1 MKISWKHRKEHLKR
15 VNFAICELHFNKQK
29 LLYQA
34 PIPDSCRW
42 RMSCLTLDSS
52 TAPQMPAEHHHT
64 FCPDHLRSHFWNLS
78 RNYFQSPKELLLM
91 NATKNACAQ
100 GQTSFEDRN
109 HRVNAVPSL
118 PGGTLRGTF
127 LYFLGVLPT
136 ETEPTTHCDHGL
148 HKLLLVWLSPVS
160 CFNLLCTH
168 ASFLGVFFQHK
179 PLALKSW
186 SHGLRESMPCHPP

>member
-1 MKISWKHRKEHLKR
+1 MKISSKHRKEHLKR

-52 TAPQMPAEHHHT
+52 TAPQMPAEHHRT
-64 FCPDHLRSHFWNLS
+64 FCPGHLRSHFWNLS

-109 HRVNAVPSL
+109 HRVNAVPLSQVEPSEGHSCTSL
-118 PGGTLRGTF
+118 VFCPQRQSPQ
-127 LYFLGVLPT
+127 PT
-136 ETEPTTHCDHGL
+136 VIMGSINC
-148 HKLLLVWLSPVS
+148 S
-160 CFNLLCTH
+160 
-168 ASFLGVFFQHK
+168 
-179 PLALKSW
+179 
-186 SHGLRESMPCHPP
+186 